1 MQVDCRKPSE
11 LTDAE
16 RGAWRAFVA
25 SEATLASPY
34 FALEFAEC
42 CEEARDDT
50 RVLVVRERGAVVGF
64 LPFQAGRLGFA
75 RPLAGPLG
83 DVHGVIAPQPGA
95 ADPAS
100 WLAKAGIPVF
110 DFHSALASQRGFAQG
125 AGAPDGSW
133 VIDLAA
139 GFEAWQA
146 DRKSMNPKAMRNIAT
161 RLRRLEEI
169 DGGHSFV
176 MADYQ
181 ADVFEAMVR
190 LKRAQYRRTG
200 VLDVF
205 SVGWTGRLLKAVLR
219 RQGDYFS
226 GVSSSL
232 RVGDQ
237 IIAVH
242 VGMASDRLCHY
253 WFPAFE
259 PDHSRLSPGVLLLV
273 EMARTAGAIGH
284 LGVELGPG
292 DYGFKKDLS
301 SSQTGLVS
309 GRFTTPSL
317 RGGLAR
323 SSQALAEACSRAPL
337 GPARHWPDKALRK
350 LGRVTGFQAL

>member
-1 MQVDCRKPSE
+1 MSGGNVAQWIGFRDQWGYFLALDSLYQIAKDLWLQNRTSVKAQILKIQGPNIQFHNRASDGPCNRIPPS
-11 LTDAE
+11 
-16 RGAWRAFVA
+16 RAQHVQ
-25 SEATLASPY
+25 
-34 FALEFAEC
+34 
-42 CEEARDDT
+42 
-50 RVLVVRERGAVVGF
+50 
-64 LPFQAGRLGFA
+64 QAGPFLT
-75 RPLAGPLG
+75 G
-83 DVHGVIAPQPGA
+83 DQVNHDI
-95 ADPAS
+95 
-100 WLAKAGIPVF
+100 
-110 DFHSALASQRGFAQG
+110 H
-125 AGAPDGSW
+125 
-133 VIDLAA
+133 
-139 GFEAWQA
+139 
-146 DRKSMNPKAMRNIAT
+146 T
-161 RLRRLEEI
+161 
-169 DGGHSFV
+169 
-176 MADYQ
+176 
-181 ADVFEAMVR
+181 
-190 LKRAQYRRTG
+190 
-200 VLDVF
+200 
-205 SVGWTGRLLKAVLR
+205 
-219 RQGDYFS
+219 
-226 GVSSSL
+226 VSTQF
-232 RVGDQ
+232 GDQ

-337 GPARHWPDKALRK
+337 GPARHWPDKVLRK